1 MQLIRV
7 QKTQTG
13 PPPGTG
19 QTVHSFHTV
28 KSLICGR
35 KTNKIHLTRS
45 KFNDKL
51 PVVKTMTVS
60 VSGTIL
66 FSLNYSSIIKTN

>member
-35 KTNKIHLTRS
+35 KTNKIHLTWSSLMTNSQWS
-45 KFNDKL
+45 KL
-51 PVVKTMTVS
+51 
-60 VSGTIL
+60 
-66 FSLNYSSIIKTN
+66 